1 MSNVIKNEWMK
12 DACDEVKS
20 TIKITVCI
28 FQNEPTGL
36 GYTLEDD
43 LELLKKPA
51 DCRFSPSL
59 EIG

>member
-20 TIKITVCI
+20 TIEITVCI

-43 LELLKKPA
+43 LE
-51 DCRFSPSL
+51 
-59 EIG
+59 